1 MPQTHQAQYEL
12 PNLVTL
18 LADKIG
24 RLTHLGGQIY
34 LWENVIFSLIIVL
47 VISLI
52 AFLACRKPKMIPD
65 KLQNAVEAIAGGLDD
80 FICGILGAQGRKY
93 TPFIGTLFIYI
104 LFMNLCGIIPFMK
117 SPTASWSTTLALA
130 LCVFIYVQYTALRE
144 FGFLGY
150 LDHMMGRPRG
160 ILAFSVFIPLMMFI
174 LHIVSE
180 LVRPLSLSLRLRSNI
195 WGDDLLLSVLA
206 GLGLAGVPLF
216 VFSALLAILAA
227 LVQALVFS
235 LLTTIYFALV
245 LTHEEE
251 NKETD
256 ELIKE
261 EKWITK

>member
-1 MPQTHQAQYEL
+1 MSQAQQTQYEL

-34 LWENVIFSLIIVL
+34 LWENVIFSLSIVL
-47 VISLI
+47 AISLI

-65 KLQNAVEAIAGGLDD
+65 RLQNAVETIAGSLDD
-80 FICGILGAQGRKY
+80 FICGILGPQGRKY

-117 SPTASWSTTLALA
+117 SPTSSWSTTLALA
-130 LCVFIYVQYTALRE
+130 LCVFIYVQYTALKE

-180 LVRPLSLSLRLRSNI
+180 LVRPISLSLRLRSNI
-195 WGDDLLLSVLA
+195 WGEDMLIGVLSGFGIKA
-206 GLGLAGVPLF
+206 VPLI
-216 VFSALLAILAA
+216 VFSMGIIIIGAI
-227 LVQALVFS
+227 VQAVVFS

-245 LTHEEE
+245 LTHEE
-251 NKETD
+251 
-256 ELIKE
+256 
-261 EKWITK
+261 